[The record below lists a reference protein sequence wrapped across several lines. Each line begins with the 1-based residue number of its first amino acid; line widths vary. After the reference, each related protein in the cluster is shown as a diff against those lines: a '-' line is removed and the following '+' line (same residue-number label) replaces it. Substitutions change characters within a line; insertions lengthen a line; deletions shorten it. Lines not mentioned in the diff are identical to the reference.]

1 MQHYSYKT
9 HKTCSI
15 QIDFDL
21 DEKKAVH
28 NIVYKGGCEG
38 NLKALPL
45 LLEGMSADELVQK
58 LSGITCGFK
67 GTSCADQLAN
77 AVQDAALKSNK

>member
-21 DEKKAVH
+21 DDNQTVH
-28 NIVYKGGCEG
+28 NIIYKGGCEG

-45 LLEGMSADELVQK
+45 LLEGMPADELVQK

-67 GTSCADQLAN
+67 GTSCADQLAH
-77 AVQDAALKSNK
+77 AVQAATLKNL